1 MAKVKVR
8 LLTSRAGVRTVPY
21 TDERP
26 AQDEDGSYLFS
37 EDGSHKMEQYVR
49 EQEEGFA
56 QNVGEEIEVDAEEAV
71 RLIND
76 GQAEL
81 ASTAAPRKR
90 QPRTPKAEKAEAPA
104 KGESRAKRA
113 AGKVAARVAKK

>member
-1 MAKVKVR
+1 MANVKVKR
-8 LLTSRAGVRTVPY
+8 LTPRSGVHTVPY
-21 TDERP
+21 LYLRPKTAADGDFVFDEKG
-26 AQDEDGSYLFS
+26 A
-37 EDGSHKMEQYVR
+37 HVMEEYVR

-56 QNVGEEIEVDAEEAV
+56 QNVGDEIDVDAAEGG
-71 RLIND
+71 RLIED